1 MGSVVV
7 SENISLDGVMQDPT
21 GEDGLRFGGWWTKVG
36 DRDREAR
43 AAVTLDEVRGAT
55 AWLLGRRTYEF
66 FAARWPSRSG
76 ELADRFNAGP
86 KYIVSSTLEHPRW
99 NNSTVLKGDV
109 VAEVSKLKQRL
120 SGEIVVL
127 GSRQLVHKL
136 LQHDLVDEIRILVHP
151 YVLGAGNRLFEETKE
166 KETLRLISS
175 RTVGDNLA
183 LLSYQFVRNG

>member
-1 MGSVVV
+1 MGKVVV

-43 AAVTLDEVRGAT
+43 TAVTLDEVRGAT

-120 SGEIVVL
+120 SGEIIVL

-136 LQHDLVDEIRILVHP
+136 LEHDLVDELRILVHP

-166 KETLRLISS
+166 KQTLRLVST
-175 RTVGDNLA
+175 RTVGDGLA

>member
-1 MGSVVV
+1 MGRVVV

-21 GEDGLRFGGWWTKVG
+21 GEGGLQFGGWWTQIG

-43 AAVTLDEVRGAT
+43 ATVTLDEVRAAT

-109 VAEVSKLKQRL
+109 VAEVSKLKQSL
-120 SGEIVVL
+120 GGDTIVL
-127 GSRQLVHKL
+127 GSRQLVHSL
-136 LQHDLVDEIRILVHP
+136 VEHDLVDELRILLHP
-151 YVLGAGNRLFEETKE
+151 YVLGAGDRLFEETQE
-166 KETLRLISS
+166 KRTLRLVSS

-183 LLSYQFVRNG
+183 LLSYQFVRKD